1 MVNIKGFAA
10 ISITG
15 RMAASE
21 GGFADTSISKERNA
35 NSSTIAK
42 SVHANL
48 NIVANGSDLSTE
60 GSRNHRRLKIQEISH
75 KKPKV

>member
-1 MVNIKGFAA
+1 MLSQKMQIPLRRMVNIKGFAA

-21 GGFADTSISKERNA
+21 GGIANTSINKARNA

-42 SVHANL
+42 NVHVNL
-48 NIVANGSDLSTE
+48 NIVASGSGLSTE
-60 GSRNHRRLKIQEISH
+60 
-75 KKPKV
+75 